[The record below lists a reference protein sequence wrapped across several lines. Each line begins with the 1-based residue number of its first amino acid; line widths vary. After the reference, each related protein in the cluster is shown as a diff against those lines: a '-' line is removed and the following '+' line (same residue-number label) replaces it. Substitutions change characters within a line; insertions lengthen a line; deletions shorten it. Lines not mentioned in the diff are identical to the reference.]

1 LTSIIPKYIT
11 GQVIRLVSTTLNNL
25 LVVQTDEPN
34 KLYVM
39 QWHVQNGAKVM
50 QAWHTWELPETP
62 EHIFFNDGF
71 LVAIVTVGTA
81 AGYYVLSV
89 IANAPAGLQE
99 CVYLDYRQVAVM
111 GSNNELSLIA
121 NHPYTEVDTCVI
133 GGSDTEYAG
142 MSIPFTIDGDTLT
155 VDDKLGTVLSGSWV
169 IGNKYE
175 SAVTLSELVHRDD
188 QDRYDSSR
196 TLRLN
201 NVKVR
206 HNNSG
211 PYTVNITRA
220 WGDHFSEVYSQSLSR
235 SVAEAS
241 LGTSLI
247 HSGELTVPV
256 RERSEYVTIEVVS
269 SGHLP
274 FNLTG
279 YDWQGQLN
287 GSGQRRYF

>member
-1 LTSIIPKYIT
+1 MGASNNIALLPDHAYAEE
-11 GQVIRLVSTTLNNL
+11 TTL
-25 LVVQTDEPN
+25 
-34 KLYVM
+34 
-39 QWHVQNGAKVM
+39 
-50 QAWHTWELPETP
+50 
-62 EHIFFNDGF
+62 
-71 LVAIVTVGTA
+71 
-81 AGYYVLSV
+81 
-89 IANAPAGLQE
+89 
-99 CVYLDYRQVAVM
+99 
-111 GSNNELSLIA
+111 
-121 NHPYTEVDTCVI
+121 VI
-133 GGSDTEYAG
+133 GASDTEYAG

-155 VDDKLGTVLSGSWV
+155 VDDRLGTVLSGSWI
-169 IGNKYE
+169 IGNTYD
-175 SAVTLSELVHRDD
+175 SAITLSELVHRDD

-206 HNNSG
+206 HSKSG

-220 WGDHFSEVYSQSLSR
+220 WGDHFSEVYSQSLTR
-235 SVAEAS
+235 AVADAS
-241 LGTSLI
+241 LGAALV